1 VIAADLDLL
10 QERIR
15 ALLDADADGVGLPR
29 AEIEPTLTEGY
40 ARALELD
47 AESLR
52 IEKRIELL
60 TREVAGGR
68 EVRPGRFS
76 SLLRAMHESETKC
89 AELRTLLESLRRL
102 AARAA

>member
-1 VIAADLDLL
+1 VPHDFDLL
-10 QERIR
+10 LERIT
-15 ALLDADADGVGLPR
+15 ALLDADADGAGLPR

-52 IEKRIELL
+52 LEQRIERL

-68 EVRPGRFS
+68 EVRPGKFS
-76 SLLRAMHESETKC
+76 SLLRAMHETETRS

-102 AARAA
+102 ATQAA